1 MSTFGNMPP
10 AAPPTARAQSN
21 GMAIAGMVCGI
32 VGILIFSVILG
43 PLAII
48 FGGIGLSRANS
59 GASGRGMARA
69 GIILGIVD
77 IALFVVFIALATTHG
92 NGSYFHLG

>member
-1 MSTFGNMPP
+1 MSTYDNMPAA
-10 AAPPTARAQSN
+10 AAPRARSQSN

-43 PLAII
+43 PLGII
-48 FGGIGLSRANS
+48 FGGIGLSRANA

-69 GIILGIVD
+69 GIILGIID
-77 IALFVVFIALATTHG
+77 IVLFVVILVAASH
-92 NGSYFHLG
+92 NGGSFYFHTG